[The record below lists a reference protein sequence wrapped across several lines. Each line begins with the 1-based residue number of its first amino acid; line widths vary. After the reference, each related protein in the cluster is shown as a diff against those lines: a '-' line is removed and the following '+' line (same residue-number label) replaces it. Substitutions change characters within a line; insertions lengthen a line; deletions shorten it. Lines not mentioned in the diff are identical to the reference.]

1 MQVLQET
8 FVQAR
13 YGNSDEFQEVKSV
26 RDSLVTFLNR
36 PESLSA
42 ISVANTPGTSSA
54 EIQATFLDHA
64 GSLGFRS
71 EAKGLFADYATS
83 GLRPDY
89 FKPLGDTGILI
100 EVERGKTTINN
111 MDFLDLWKC
120 HVCPVADYLFL
131 MVPQALVQN
140 STMRPRNEYATVVK
154 RMGTF
159 FIDGN
164 YTNVRALT
172 IFGY

>member
-1 MQVLQET
+1 MRVIQET

-13 YGNSDEFQEVKSV
+13 YENSDEFHEVKSV
-26 RDSLVTFLNR
+26 RDSLFAFLNR

-42 ISVANTPGTSSA
+42 ISLANTPGTSSA
-54 EIQATFLDHA
+54 EIQATFLEHA
-64 GSLGFRS
+64 RSLGFRS

-172 IFGY
+172 VFGY

>member
-13 YGNSDEFQEVKSV
+13 YENSDEFQEVKSV

-64 GSLGFRS
+64 RSLGFRS

-89 FKPLGDTGILI
+89 NDDATTYTENLNSI
-100 EVERGKTTINN
+100 ETT
-111 MDFLDLWKC
+111 C
-120 HVCPVADYLFL
+120 S
-131 MVPQALVQN
+131 ALVKN
-140 STMRPRNEYATVVK
+140 LEAM
-154 RMGTF
+154 
-159 FIDGN
+159 
-164 YTNVRALT
+164 
-172 IFGY
+172 